1 VDRELR
7 RLRSKIASAPKD
19 ANEHRR
25 FGAELRAE
33 LVAYA
38 RGQIEKRETQQA
50 IAESLGIGSRLL
62 WRWLQRA
69 DATIREVVLE
79 PERAPEKRSE
89 RRLVLRGGVEIVG
102 LELDEL
108 IAIARALS

>member
-1 VDRELR
+1 MDQELR

-19 ANEHRR
+19 AKEHRR
-25 FGAELRAE
+25 FGVELRAE

-38 RGQIEKRETQQA
+38 RGRIAKGETQHGV
-50 IAESLGIGSRLL
+50 AESLGIGPRLL
-62 WRWLQRA
+62 WRWLQQGETA
-69 DATIREVVLE
+69 MREVML
-79 PERAPEKRSE
+79 APEPPPEKHGA

-102 LELDEL
+102 LDLDEV